1 MYHGMNGFAV
11 VPLAVLPFTGLYG
24 IWIVLAGFTLLMA
37 LGALWR
43 AMPKPEA

>member
-1 MYHGMNGFAV
+1 MGG
-11 VPLAVLPFTGLYG
+11 LALVTLGGLPFGGLYAM
-24 IWIVLAGFTLLMA
+24 WIVLAGFTLLMA